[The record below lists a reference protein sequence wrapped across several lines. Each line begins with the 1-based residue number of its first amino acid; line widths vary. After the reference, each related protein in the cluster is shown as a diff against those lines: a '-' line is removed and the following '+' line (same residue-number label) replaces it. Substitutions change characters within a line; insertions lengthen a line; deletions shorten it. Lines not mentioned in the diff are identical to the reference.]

1 MSNETL
7 QLGSIVIRNTETPK
21 MKGKG
26 KRMGNSLYKLVEDLK
41 ICSELESD
49 CRNRLI
55 AMNDGILAI
64 SENERTIQIELLAVI
79 EGLTAKEDIQLE

>member
-1 MSNETL
+1 
-7 QLGSIVIRNTETPK
+7 

-26 KRMGNSLYKLVEDLK
+26 KRMGNSLYKLV
-41 ICSELESD
+41 SD

-55 AMNDGILAI
+55 AMNDGILAV

>member
-1 MSNETL
+1 M
-7 QLGSIVIRNTETPK
+7 
-21 MKGKG
+21 
-26 KRMGNSLYKLVEDLK
+26 
-41 ICSELESD
+41 ESD

-55 AMNDGILAI
+55 AMNDGILAA